1 MQSQNTVSDISSKA
15 GKASRLRIVERNNC
29 RLGAPLFR
37 LSDQCFT
44 LFEQLFRL
52 VYVYEVGG
60 ERVGIF
66 NRYGQLF
73 YAIGHAEFVVY
84 RQYALIV

>member
-1 MQSQNTVSDISSKA
+1 M
-15 GKASRLRIVERNNC
+15 
-29 RLGAPLFR
+29 LGVLLFR
-37 LSDQCFT
+37 LADQCFS
-44 LFEQLFRL
+44 LFEKFFRL